1 MIPYFKELSDE
12 EQEIVTSV
20 IQLLYRQ
27 TFIMERKY
35 EKKTGRFQYSR
46 EYRYCEKHFEFLK
59 EYFAVAGIA
68 LKESRQTGIM
78 YIQGEGVI
86 GDKLPKLA
94 TLYLLMLKVLYD
106 EQMSKAS
113 TSVHIYT
120 TLGELNERL
129 DSYRLLGR
137 IPPTEVRK
145 ALTLLKKYQIIE
157 TVDTLDDIDGRTR
170 LIIYPSVSLVLMGD
184 DARALLESM
193 TEGEGDEN
201 EHESEV

>member
-1 MIPYFKELSDE
+1 
-12 EQEIVTSV
+12 
-20 IQLLYRQ
+20 
-27 TFIMERKY
+27 
-35 EKKTGRFQYSR
+35 
-46 EYRYCEKHFEFLK
+46 
-59 EYFAVAGIA
+59 
-68 LKESRQTGIM
+68 
-78 YIQGEGVI
+78 
-86 GDKLPKLA
+86 
-94 TLYLLMLKVLYD
+94 MLKVLYD

-157 TVDTLDDIDGRTR
+157 PVDTLDDIDGRTR